1 MTFLLRAEGLFQA
14 KTNCAPSRR
23 RGLLWTPCRQG
34 SPVER
39 SKSSQA
45 APYWFH
51 FPLHWPTWR
60 EADQQCLPFPK
71 GQSYVIGQGRC
82 IMRGKRYSSHVASC
96 SFPGRE
102 PVPRRYIHVCPY
114 GSESA
119 GSSLKGRHES
129 ALWILKPAVYG
140 HAA

>member
-1 MTFLLRAEGLFQA
+1 MGSLQA
-14 KTNCAPSRR
+14 GKPSEEKQEFP
-23 RGLLWTPCRQG
+23 GCSILVPLPIALAH
-34 SPVER
+34 VER
-39 SKSSQA
+39 SGPEMLTISKR
-45 APYWFH
+45 PV
-51 FPLHWPTWR
+51 
-60 EADQQCLPFPK
+60 
-71 GQSYVIGQGRC
+71 YVIGQGRC